1 MNKLVLIAAAAA
13 LTGCATDRDAAT
25 TPPPYKEV
33 TEVAFANHNSRQAAW
48 CVWMAHSA
56 GAPEIAGNATITFAI
71 DPLGHP
77 TQVKMI
83 NEFKDKPEVGDCLLK
98 KFKTWDFPKS
108 NEKLLY
114 TFDFIM
120 VPGHNLTVAYPKAPT
135 PNHP

>member
-1 MNKLVLIAAAAA
+1 VNKLFA
-13 LTGCATDRDAAT
+13 LAFLMTLTACATERDAAT

-33 TEVAFANHNSRQAAW
+33 LDVARSEHNSRQSAW

-56 GAPEIAGNATITFAI
+56 GMPEIAGNATITFAI
-71 DPLGHP
+71 DAEGHP
-77 TQVKMI
+77 TQVKMV
-83 NEFKDKPEVGDCLLK
+83 NEFKDKPEVGECLLK

-120 VPGHNLTVAYPKAPT
+120 VPGKNLGIAYPKAPT
-135 PNHP
+135 PNRP